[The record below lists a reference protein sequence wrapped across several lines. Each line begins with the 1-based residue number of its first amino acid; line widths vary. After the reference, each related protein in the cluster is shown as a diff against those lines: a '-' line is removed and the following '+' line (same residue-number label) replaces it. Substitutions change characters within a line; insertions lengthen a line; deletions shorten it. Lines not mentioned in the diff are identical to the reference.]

1 MAINILTE
9 VKTSYTFLSKVET
22 RIADLLLRD
31 PQAFIGLTITELSER
46 AAVSQGSI
54 NNFSRKLCGG
64 GFAKLKLE
72 IAACLPLT
80 NDVPFTAVDPAQSI
94 KTAMEVKSRDIVSA
108 FRNTLELN
116 DESTLQRVVNLI
128 ARAKKIEICGVLTS
142 GSIAQSLC
150 IQLISLGISA
160 SYISEPLISAVSASM
175 LGNEGLII
183 AISSSGRTKEVL
195 EIVELAKQSGVPVVC
210 LTANKYSP
218 LAELSDEVLLA
229 SAGHQTVSDRMS
241 EIRAS
246 QFLLIDTLC
255 AYLRSTVDTSGRE
268 QYYRLQQILDSH
280 SVTD

>member
-9 VKTSYTFLSKVET
+9 VKTSYAFLSKVET

-229 SAGHQTVSDRMS
+229 SAGHLTVSDRMS

>member
-1 MAINILTE
+1 MAVNILTE
-9 VKTSYTFLSKVET
+9 VKASYAFLSKVET
-22 RIADLLLRD
+22 RIADLLLGD
-31 PQAFIGLTITELSER
+31 PQQFIGLTITELSEK

-54 NNFSRKLCGG
+54 NNFAKKLCGG

-72 IAACLPLT
+72 IAACLPL
-80 NDVPFTAVDPAQSI
+80 NKDVPFTAVDPSQSI
-94 KTAMEVKSRDIVSA
+94 KTAMEVKSRDILSA

-116 DESTLQRVVNLI
+116 DEATLQRVVNLI

-160 SYISEPLISAVSASM
+160 SYISESLISAVSASM
-175 LGNEGLII
+175 LGEEGLIM

-255 AYLRSTVDTSGRE
+255 AYLRSTVDVSGRE